1 MKKDLENNIKES
13 LTDFE
18 MPYDNAAWEK
28 LNRQLDLLK
37 QANTK
42 STVKW
47 LIVSTLIAVVAT
59 LSMYWK
65 TQKDI
70 QQSAS
75 STKKTETKNIAA
87 STLNTSKNEHPPL
100 LDSSTIET
108 NIQPI
113 SNAKRIHCG
122 ITVDN
127 HRSVES
133 SKTSSSFPPSLTPIS
148 TLPILMHLDEKSA
161 NSLTTNTSVQV
172 ANLVCVGEKVAI
184 SNPSNLKLTINNP
197 AGTTFFTK
205 GTFTAEHEGTYSVE
219 YLEQGQ
225 LVTKKVQSVAVPKVD
240 FSIEDQNTYDKGLPI
255 VNLATKAT
263 GTITWELEKQGKL
276 PSTEEISVRY
286 FKKGSYALTLSV
298 QHSTGCKSTVNKS
311 VYIEEDYNLLAVTG
325 FDPSSN
331 DARKNVFM
339 PYALTQRAVHFDM
352 IIIDSQNG
360 EVVFETTDANNP
372 WNGINRRTGQ
382 LVEPKKVFVWKVTL
396 HTTERGESSEYKGVI
411 TRV

>member
-1 MKKDLENNIKES
+1 MKRDLENKIKES
-13 LTDFE
+13 LNDFE
-18 MPYDNAAWEK
+18 MPYDNTAWEK

-37 QANTK
+37 QTNTK
-42 STVKW
+42 STIKW
-47 LIVSTLIAVVAT
+47 FTVSTLIAVVAT

-70 QQSAS
+70 QQSAG
-75 STKKTETKNIAA
+75 STKKTETRNIAA
-87 STLNTSKNEHPPL
+87 STLNTSKNEHPSL
-100 LDSSTIET
+100 LESSTIET

-113 SNAKRIHCG
+113 SNAKQINRRIT
-122 ITVDN
+122 IDN
-127 HRSVES
+127 HRSVEPAKIS
-133 SKTSSSFPPSLTPIS
+133 SPLPSSLTPIS
-148 TLPILMHLDEKSA
+148 TMPILINFDEKSA
-161 NSLTTNTSVQV
+161 NSPTANTSVQV
-172 ANLVCVGEKVAI
+172 ANLVCIGEKVAI

-197 AGTTFFTK
+197 AGTTFFSK
-205 GTFTAEHEGTYSVE
+205 GTFIAEQEGIYSVE
-219 YLEQGQ
+219 YWEQGQ
-225 LVTKKVQSVAVPKVD
+225 IVTKKVQSVAVPKVD

-255 VNLATKAT
+255 VNLATKAA

-286 FKKGSYALTLSV
+286 FKKGSYAVTLSV
-298 QHSTGCKSTVNKS
+298 QHPTGCKSTVNKS

-360 EVVFETTDANNP
+360 EIVFETNDANNP

-382 LVEPKKVFVWKVTL
+382 LVESKKVFVWKVTL
-396 HTTERGESSEYKGVI
+396 HTTEKGESSEYKGAI
-411 TRV
+411 TRI